1 MLGSQRDG
9 GYRVEMSCCDVTSAV
24 SREDAAMCHT
34 GEKRGRMFDKRKIF
48 FYEAAA
54 LFVQAALS

>member
-1 MLGSQRDG
+1 MG
-9 GYRVEMSCCDVTSAV
+9 GYRVEMSCGDVTSAV

-34 GEKRGRMFDKRKIF
+34 GEKRGRIERKQNVDEGKIF
-48 FYEAAA
+48 FYQNAA